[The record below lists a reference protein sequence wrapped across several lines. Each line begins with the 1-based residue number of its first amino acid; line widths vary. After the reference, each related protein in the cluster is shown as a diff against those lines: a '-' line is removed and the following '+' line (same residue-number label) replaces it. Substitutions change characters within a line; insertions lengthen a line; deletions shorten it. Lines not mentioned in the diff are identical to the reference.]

1 MACTYADQ
9 PKYTRV
15 KIATAKNNNKVIIII
30 IKYKAGHSNV
40 RDRGE
45 GLTLEAS
52 ASKSYLRW

>member
-1 MACTYADQ
+1 M
-9 PKYTRV
+9 
-15 KIATAKNNNKVIIII
+15 
-30 IKYKAGHSNV
+30 KYKAGHSSINV